1 VIHPTA
7 TLARSA
13 PLSKPQGLAYGAPAL
28 ALAFVALPLYVQLP
42 ARYAVEWGVPLG
54 ALGAVL
60 LAVRAMD
67 AVADPWIGRAADRLL
82 NGAAARLGW
91 VLFAAALL
99 MMLGFVALFFPLP
112 RARSTLLLWCLG
124 CLALTTLGHSGV
136 TLIHQAWG
144 ARLGG
149 DAHQRTQVVAW
160 REGLALWGVLLAS
173 VLPALLGWPLS
184 TAVFAAALAVGLLAL
199 WRWAPRAAAAAA
211 AAAASPGAVVAAADA
226 TPPAPPHA
234 SPLHNPAFRRL
245 LAVLLLNGTAS
256 AVPAT
261 LLLFFV
267 RDRLRAPALEP
278 VFLAS
283 YFAAAA
289 LALPLWVRAV
299 ARFGLARSW
308 GLSMLLAV
316 AVFGWTVTL
325 GAGDGPAFVAVC
337 LLSGLAFGA
346 DLALPSALLTGVIR
360 DAGGAAQSEGAYL
373 GWWNFASKLNLALSA
388 GLALPLLQGW
398 GYAPGHQDPA
408 ALQALTLA
416 YGVLPCVLKLLA
428 LVLLWALWIRPESLA
443 PLIPPPARTPP

>member
-1 VIHPTA
+1 MTHA
-7 TLARSA
+7 A
-13 PLSKPQGLAYGAPAL
+13 PAAPPLRAAHGLAYGAPAL

-42 ARYAVEWGVPLG
+42 ARYAGEWGVSLA

-60 LAVRAMD
+60 LGVRTMD

-82 NGAAARLGW
+82 NGPAARLKV
-91 VLFAAALL
+91 VLIVAAML
-99 MMLGFVALFFPLP
+99 MVVGFVALFFPLP
-112 RARSTLLLWCLG
+112 REQSALLLWCLG
-124 CLALTTLGHSGV
+124 TLALTTLGHSGV

-149 DAHQRTQVVAW
+149 DARQRTQVVAW
-160 REGLALWGVLLAS
+160 REGLALLGVLLAS

-184 TAVFAAALAVGLLAL
+184 SAVFALALTVGLCAL
-199 WRWAPRAAAAAA
+199 WWAAPRAD
-211 AAAASPGAVVAAADA
+211 GATARAPSA
-226 TPPAPPHA
+226 TPMAAPAA
-234 SPLHNPAFRRL
+234 TSPLRNPAFRRL
-245 LAVLLLNGTAS
+245 LAVLLVNGTAS

-267 RDRLRAPALEP
+267 RDRLQAPALEP

-325 GAGDGPAFVAVC
+325 GAGDGAAFVVVC

-346 DLALPSALLTGVIR
+346 DLALPSAMLTGVIR
-360 DAGGAAQSEGAYL
+360 DAGGAARDEGAYL
-373 GWWNFASKLNLALSA
+373 GWWNFANKLNLALSA
-388 GLALPLLQGW
+388 GLALPLLQAW
-398 GYAPGHQDPA
+398 GYAPGQQDPA

-416 YGVLPCVLKLLA
+416 YAVLPCALKLLA
-428 LVLLWALWIRPESLA
+428 LALLWALWIRPESLA
-443 PLIPPPARTPP
+443 ALIPPPARTPP